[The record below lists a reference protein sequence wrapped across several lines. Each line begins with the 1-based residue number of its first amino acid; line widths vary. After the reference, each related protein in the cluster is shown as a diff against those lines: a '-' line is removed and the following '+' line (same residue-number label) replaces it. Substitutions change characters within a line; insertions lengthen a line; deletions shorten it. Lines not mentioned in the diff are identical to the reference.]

1 MGVRDLKNRYGRS
14 LRTEQAFNRAIRAEI
29 PGGAAVLD
37 ALGLVGSR
45 KSWEEIQERL
55 LCARAEMADVIA
67 ARYDLQKTM
76 KEDEENERYGD

>member
-45 KSWEEIQERL
+45 KSWAEIQERL
-55 LCARAEMADVIA
+55 LHARAEMADVIA
-67 ARYDLQKTM
+67 ARYDLRKVT
-76 KEDEENERYGD
+76 KENKETERYDD

>member
-67 ARYDLQKTM
+67 ARYDLQKVT
-76 KEDEENERYGD
+76 KESEENERYGD

>member
-1 MGVRDLKNRYGRS
+1 MGVRDLKNRYGWS

-67 ARYDLQKTM
+67 ARYDLQKAT
-76 KEDEENERYGD
+76 KESEENERYGD

>member
-67 ARYDLQKTM
+67 ARYDLQKTT
-76 KEDEENERYGD
+76 KESEENERYGD